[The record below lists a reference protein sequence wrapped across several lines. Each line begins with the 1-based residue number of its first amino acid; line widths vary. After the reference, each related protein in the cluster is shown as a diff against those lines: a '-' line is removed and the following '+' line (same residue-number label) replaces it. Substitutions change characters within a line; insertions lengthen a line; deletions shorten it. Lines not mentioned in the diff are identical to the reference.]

1 MGSPLA
7 LLGLIGF
14 LLAAPTSAADLPESA
29 GAAADLPASVPESD
43 LVERGR
49 YLVRVAGCN
58 DCHTPGW
65 MDSGGTVAESQ
76 WLTGDALGWRGP
88 WGTTYPTNL
97 RLLMQQL
104 SEPAWVNRARSL
116 KTRPPMPWWA
126 LNAMTDDDLIAI
138 YRFVKHLGP
147 KGDPAPGY
155 VPPDQEPRTPYVL
168 MVPQTP
174 E

>member
-1 MGSPLA
+1 MGSPLV
-7 LLGLIGF
+7 LLTLVSF
-14 LLAAPTSAADLPESA
+14 LLPAPASAADLPEGTGST
-29 GAAADLPASVPESD
+29 ADLPASAPAPD
-43 LVERGR
+43 LVDRGR

-65 MDSGGTVAESQ
+65 MESGGTVAESQ

-97 RLLMQQL
+97 RLLVQQL
-104 SEPAWVNRARSL
+104 SESAWVNRAHL
-116 KTRPPMPWWA
+116 IKTRPPMPWWA

-138 YRFVKHLGP
+138 YRFVRHLGP
-147 KGDPAPGY
+147 KGEPAPAY
-155 VPPDQEPRTPYVL
+155 VPPDQEPRTAYIL